1 MYLTTSQATEVIEIP
16 DVAIHASAEPTGAA
30 IVQLPA
36 ASKTTAHTIV
46 GVSKVAVTQACNVCH
61 KKVTPK
67 SSPQLMFCMSCNM
80 TRLATNCIRKMY
92 ALIQLSDIPQ
102 TVTIFQDCLQSIRD
116 AAEEEYDALVMN
128 MTIDEVE
135 LMLLTQPLLNVKFSP
150 EGRTIIE
157 VAFIDL

>member
-1 MYLTTSQATEVIEIP
+1 
-16 DVAIHASAEPTGAA
+16 
-30 IVQLPA
+30 
-36 ASKTTAHTIV
+36 
-46 GVSKVAVTQACNVCH
+46 
-61 KKVTPK
+61 
-67 SSPQLMFCMSCNM
+67 
-80 TRLATNCIRKMY
+80 MY